1 MRTWRRT
8 NEPGVRSRNVV
19 DRRNQTWNRA
29 LLIATAAAAGV
40 HALLFVLWPAWQMV
54 ALRAD
59 PRTEMIQIQP
69 IASYG
74 AFMDEGDSRMAAAP
88 SVEPQERALDMGD
101 ETGEAETEGD
111 WADVFNF
118 PASPSE
124 REAFVPRA
132 AEVPRESTAPPL
144 NLELMISP
152 RAEVVLNPGTTWPV
166 IRNPTVL
173 TRYLRSRF
181 NPLFRS
187 GNAGYV
193 SVVMWIDERGAVGF
207 AEVRES
213 SGIAAIDAIALDAFS
228 EIVAFTPARERGT
241 PVPIAVT
248 ISVPFNAPW

>member
-1 MRTWRRT
+1 MRVWRRSERPRT
-8 NEPGVRSRNVV
+8 HAEHVA
-19 DRRNQTWNRA
+19 DRRNRRWNEA
-29 LLIATAAAAGV
+29 LLVATAAAAGV
-40 HALLFVLWPAWQMV
+40 HALIFILWPAWQMV
-54 ALRAD
+54 SLQTD

-88 SVEPQERALDMGD
+88 SVDPQERALDVGD

-118 PASPSE
+118 PGAPTE
-124 REAFVPRA
+124 REAFVPRP
-132 AEVPRESTAPPL
+132 AEVPRETTPPAL
-144 NLELMISP
+144 ILERMISP

-181 NPLFRS
+181 NPLFRN
-187 GNAGYV
+187 GDAGYV
-193 SVVMWIDERGAVGF
+193 SVVMWIDERGSVGF